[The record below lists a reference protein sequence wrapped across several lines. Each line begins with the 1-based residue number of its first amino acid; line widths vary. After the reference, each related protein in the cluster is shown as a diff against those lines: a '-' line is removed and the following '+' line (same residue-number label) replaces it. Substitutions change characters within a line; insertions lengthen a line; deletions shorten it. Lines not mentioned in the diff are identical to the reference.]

1 MADRFEEQRLKM
13 VQEQLAARGI
23 EDERLLAAMRKIPRH
38 RFVEKPLRKLAYADC
53 PLPIGQDQT
62 ISQPYIVAKMIAWL
76 ELDSQDKLLE
86 IGTGSGYQ
94 TAILARLVQEV
105 ISLERLPALAQQA
118 RKTLENIGIDN
129 VTIHESDGSL
139 GWPKA
144 APYDAILVSAAGPRV
159 PQALLEQ
166 LSEGARLVIPVGP
179 AGRQRLDRWQRKGP
193 DFVHEQGPAV
203 AFVPLI
209 GQEAWPD

>member
-1 MADRFEEQRLKM
+1 MADRYQAERLRM

-23 EDERLLAAMRKIPRH
+23 EDERLLAVMREIPRH
-38 RFVEKPLRKLAYADC
+38 RFVERRLRKLAYKDR

-76 ELDSQDKLLE
+76 ELDSKDKLLE

-105 ISLERLPALAQQA
+105 ISLERLPALAHHA
-118 RKTLENIGIDN
+118 RKTLDKIGIN
-129 VTIHESDGSL
+129 TVSIHESDGSL
-139 GWPKA
+139 GWPSD

-159 PQALLEQ
+159 PQALLDQ

-179 AGRQRLDRWQRKGP
+179 AGRQRLNCWQRQGA
-193 DFVHEQGPAV
+193 DFLHEQGPAV

-209 GQEAWPD
+209 GRDAWER